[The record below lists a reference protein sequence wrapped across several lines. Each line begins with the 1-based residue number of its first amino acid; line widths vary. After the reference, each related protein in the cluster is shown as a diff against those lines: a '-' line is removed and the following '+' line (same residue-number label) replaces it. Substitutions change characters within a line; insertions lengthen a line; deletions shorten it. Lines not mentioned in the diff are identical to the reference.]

1 MRVRF
6 RFGGIKFKYNSRIIS
21 EHEMSASGLDGRKTN
36 KGNTEVLLRHRH
48 QWPKGV
54 SGNPSGRTRD
64 SVDIA
69 DLCRRYGQKAY
80 ETIVALMDDPNPK
93 IRLAASQEIL
103 TRAYGKPP
111 LHTTSQQ
118 GAQTEFIKALQA
130 ATWTPRQPLVDITP
144 PNEKLRLSEEMK
156 RSHKT

>member
-1 MRVRF
+1 
-6 RFGGIKFKYNSRIIS
+6 
-21 EHEMSASGLDGRKTN
+21 MSASGLDARRTN

-54 SGNPSGRTRD
+54 SGNPRGRTRD

-103 TRAYGKPP
+103 TRAYGKPA
-111 LHTTSQQ
+111 LHSTLQH
-118 GAQTEFIKALQA
+118 GARIEFLQALQA
-130 ATWTPRQPLVDITP
+130 LACSPRPPLLDITP
-144 PNEKLRLSEEMK
+144 PNKKLRLAEAMALNDK
-156 RSHKT
+156 I

>member
-1 MRVRF
+1 
-6 RFGGIKFKYNSRIIS
+6 
-21 EHEMSASGLDGRKTN
+21 MSASGLDGRKRN
-36 KGNTEVLLRHRH
+36 PGNTDVLLRHRH

-64 SVDIA
+64 SIDIT

-103 TRAYGKPP
+103 SRAFGKATPQSSS
-111 LHTTSQQ
+111 HHA
-118 GAQTEFIKALQA
+118 AQPRLLKALQELA
-130 ATWTPRQPLVDITP
+130 QIPRHPLVDITP
-144 PNEKLRLSEEMK
+144 PNDKIRLVEKLREND
-156 RSHKT
+156 

>member
-1 MRVRF
+1 VTEALPW
-6 RFGGIKFKYNSRIIS
+6 KKNYSSIIS
-21 EHEMSASGLDGRKTN
+21 EHDMSANGLDGRRTN
-36 KGNTEVLLRHRH
+36 RGNTEMLLRHRH

-64 SVDIA
+64 NVDIA

-103 TRAYGKPP
+103 TRAYGKPAP
-111 LHTTSQQ
+111 HGAPQQ
-118 GAQTEFIKALQA
+118 GAQTEFLQALQA
-130 ATWTPRQPLVDITP
+130 LACAPRQPLVDITP
-144 PNEKLRLSEEMK
+144 PNEKLRLSEEIERK
-156 RSHKT
+156 DEA